1 MSSRMFTRRDHEVPG
16 LNTASLSDLI
26 FTALFFFMIV
36 THMREVQVKVKYQVP
51 QGTEL
56 ERLTKKS
63 AVSYIYI
70 GKPLKS
76 EGKAQRGDDDKD
88 ANDGRETAIQLN
100 DKLATADDVA
110 AYIAAERSRMAP
122 EDLKKMT
129 VSIRADRHTR
139 MGVVTEVKQALRK
152 AGALKVNYSAEQS
165 KR

>member
-1 MSSRMFTRRDHEVPG
+1 MSNRMFKRRNHEVPG
-16 LNTASLSDLI
+16 LNTASLPDLI
-26 FTALFFFMIV
+26 FTVLFFFMIV

-70 GKPLKS
+70 GKPLLPDD
-76 EGKAQRGDDDKD
+76 GKGTSNSK
-88 ANDGRETAIQLN
+88 TAVQLN
-100 DKLATADDVA
+100 DKLADTNEIA
-110 AYIAAERSRMAP
+110 AYIAAERARMSP

-139 MGVVTEVKQALRK
+139 MGVVTEVKQSLRK
-152 AGALKVNYSAEQS
+152 AGALKINYSAEQS
-165 KR
+165 GK